1 MKAQTLL
8 KGRIIFTIVVSLS
21 IWTLLVWN
29 YFHGGVPSHHVL
41 ARKDLPLIS
50 NWWGALTLPVL
61 SWYLTHRIAI
71 RIMESSD
78 QQAIGKAVL
87 AILLSL
93 VYGALISI
101 FFTLGPKELP
111 GYLLQGIFVLTLF
124 FPLYGAEYLLGFV
137 LGMTYTFGGVLP
149 LGIGS
154 VLVLICFVLYQGLR
168 LIIKGIKW
176 IIGRSSAKN

>member
-1 MKAQTLL
+1 MKAQTLW
-8 KGRIIFTIVVSLS
+8 KGRITFTILVSLS

-71 RIMESSD
+71 RIKESSV
-78 QQAIGKAVL
+78 QEAIRKALL
-87 AILLSL
+87 AIVLSL

-101 FFTLGPKELP
+101 FFTFGPKELP
-111 GYLLQGIFVLTLF
+111 AYLLQGILVLALC
-124 FPLYGAEYLLGFV
+124 FPLYRAEYLLGFV

-154 VLVLICFVLYQGLR
+154 VLALICFVLYKGIR
-168 LIIKGIKW
+168 FIIKGIRW